1 MGSGQATGPPPTSGT
16 MTDSSQPTA
25 SSTPDGP
32 TSPRRDPGGSPW
44 TARLFLVLALA
55 GAVWPWLANWDFIR
69 EYGAFDINLFLG
81 LANENAAAQSLFR
94 DLSIGATAVTIWMV
108 MESRRLSVRGIGWV
122 LLSCLTIAFAFGAP
136 LFLSL
141 IHI

>member
-1 MGSGQATGPPPTSGT
+1 

-25 SSTPDGP
+25 SSTPEGP
-32 TSPRRDPGGSPW
+32 ASPGRDAGGSPW

-69 EYGAFDINLFLG
+69 AYGAFDISLFLD

-136 LFLSL
+136 LFLYL
-141 IHI
+141 RERRLMEMARETAGT